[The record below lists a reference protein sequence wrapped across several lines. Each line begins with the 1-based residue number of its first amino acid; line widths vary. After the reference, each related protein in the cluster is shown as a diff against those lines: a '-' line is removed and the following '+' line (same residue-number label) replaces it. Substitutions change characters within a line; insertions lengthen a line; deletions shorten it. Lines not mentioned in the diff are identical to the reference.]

1 MKSKFVAALMIC
13 GVAGTA
19 FAEEIKTDLYTVV
32 DGVNV
37 DQNTM
42 EGFRTW
48 RALACDRCHGAN
60 QEGMVGPSL
69 LESMK
74 LLTKEQFVVILTEG
88 RLEKGM
94 PAFKTSNRVMSN
106 MDNLYAYLKG
116 RSDGAITKAKVKPI
130 K

>member
-13 GVAGTA
+13 GVVVTA

-74 LLTKEQFVVILTEG
+74 LITKEQFVQTIAEG

-94 PAFKTSNRVMSN
+94 PAFKTSERVMSN

-116 RSDGAITKAKVKPI
+116 RSDGAITRAKVRPI